1 MKTHKDYLDEII
13 FSTFMT
19 EEKLKQDGLN
29 FVELFLVPEGN
40 AN

>member
-1 MKTHKDYLDEII
+1 MKTHKVYLDEII
-13 FSTFMT
+13 FSTFVA

-29 FVELFLVPEGN
+29 FIELFLAPEGN